1 MEKIFNVK
9 VVLLCLFIGTF
20 ILTSCNE
27 DDESISQE
35 SSDSVGPIN
44 KNAMLA
50 FSSKEDIKEAV
61 ESETGIAT
69 RALTQNSQS
78 GNILSLTDKVQ
89 ANDPI
94 LKEVSEEEKQIILDE
109 GMTYYDMFGCEDYI
123 PSLSFAKLLN
133 SNREIQLNDS
143 VYKITEFG
151 TLRAD
156 LKNRLQL
163 ETAYKVLKA
172 DTALALKNED
182 FIPVTAGIVLHP
194 YKENVYL
201 KDCSQPLTRTT
212 ASEIPTSNFK
222 HYSAESSTFL
232 GKILGAIFG
241 DRSVKHHEFSKG
253 YRVNGSLYSYN
264 YLVYYETGCFVSMSK
279 KRGGFFKF
287 INGWKDINADE
298 LFMQYNGVVMELN
311 IDIPKGSLPTVPSNK
326 KPEMASYSDMC
337 VQGFDNVFHNTV
349 DILGYNV
356 KEKDLNQ
363 FIGQSSKQLYN
374 ILRNWL
380 GNRSA
385 LEQHYGTTGQVPA
398 IRILTPDK
406 VYVVIADDTYNPK
419 NTKKFRKVFNAGT
432 KLCITYTPGSS
443 FWSTVLASVK
453 STYKMPIK
461 KLIGGEVLLAG
472 KLGSH
477 WGGMYIKKN

>member
-35 SSDSVGPIN
+35 SSDSVDPIN

-61 ESETGIAT
+61 ESETEIAT

-163 ETAYKVLKA
+163 ETAYK
-172 DTALALKNED
+172 
-182 FIPVTAGIVLHP
+182 
-194 YKENVYL
+194 
-201 KDCSQPLTRTT
+201 S
-212 ASEIPTSNFK
+212 TS
-222 HYSAESSTFL
+222 A
-232 GKILGAIFG
+232 
-241 DRSVKHHEFSKG
+241 
-253 YRVNGSLYSYN
+253 
-264 YLVYYETGCFVSMSK
+264 
-279 KRGGFFKF
+279 
-287 INGWKDINADE
+287 
-298 LFMQYNGVVMELN
+298 
-311 IDIPKGSLPTVPSNK
+311 
-326 KPEMASYSDMC
+326 
-337 VQGFDNVFHNTV
+337 
-349 DILGYNV
+349 
-356 KEKDLNQ
+356 
-363 FIGQSSKQLYN
+363 
-374 ILRNWL
+374 
-380 GNRSA
+380 
-385 LEQHYGTTGQVPA
+385 
-398 IRILTPDK
+398 
-406 VYVVIADDTYNPK
+406 
-419 NTKKFRKVFNAGT
+419 
-432 KLCITYTPGSS
+432 
-443 FWSTVLASVK
+443 
-453 STYKMPIK
+453 
-461 KLIGGEVLLAG
+461 
-472 KLGSH
+472 
-477 WGGMYIKKN
+477 

>member
-1 MEKIFNVK
+1 M
-9 VVLLCLFIGTF
+9 VLI
-20 ILTSCNE
+20 SCNE
-27 DDESISQE
+27 DEESISQE
-35 SSDSVGPIN
+35 SLDSVEHIN
-44 KNAMLA
+44 KNAILA

-61 ESETGIAT
+61 ESGIDIAT

-94 LKEVSEEEKQIILDE
+94 LQEVSEEEKQIILNE

-151 TLRAD
+151 TLRAN

-172 DTALALKNED
+172 DTALALKDEN
-182 FIPVTAGIVLHP
+182 FIPVTAGVVLHP
-194 YKENVYL
+194 YKENIYL

-212 ASEIPTSNFK
+212 VSEIPTSSFK
-222 HYSAESSTFL
+222 HYSAESSTFF

-287 INGWKDINADE
+287 INGWKDITADE

-311 IDIPKGSLPTVPSNK
+311 IDIPRGSLPAVPSNK
-326 KPEMASYSDMC
+326 SQRWHRIQIC
-337 VQGFDNVFHNTV
+337 VFR
-349 DILGYNV
+349 
-356 KEKDLNQ
+356 DLIM
-363 FIGQSSKQLYN
+363 FSITQLIYWVTM
-374 ILRNWL
+374 LKK
-380 GNRSA
+380 
-385 LEQHYGTTGQVPA
+385 
-398 IRILTPDK
+398 RI
-406 VYVVIADDTYNPK
+406 
-419 NTKKFRKVFNAGT
+419 
-432 KLCITYTPGSS
+432 YTN
-443 FWSTVLASVK
+443 L
-453 STYKMPIK
+453 
-461 KLIGGEVLLAG
+461 
-472 KLGSH
+472 
-477 WGGMYIKKN
+477 